1 MAMAMGVLNRRAA
14 RAAVVAAVGISA
26 LGLSA
31 VTASAKISYE
41 FKASPHTVKAGARIH
56 VKGYASNDDDL
67 FQKFCV
73 QQRQATGTWHTVKCA
88 HGAVFDGGAVD
99 TWVRANHRG
108 TLQFRGALYETTW
121 NSNKLHL
128 QMVTPT
134 ETVKVR

>member
-1 MAMAMGVLNRRAA
+1 MGVVNRRTA

-31 VTASAKISYE
+31 VTAFAKISYD
-41 FKASPHTVKAGARIH
+41 FKVSPHVVKAGARVH
-56 VKGYASNDDDL
+56 VKGDASNDDDR

-73 QQRQATGTWHTVKCA
+73 QQRQGTGSWRTVKCA

-99 TWVRANHRG
+99 TWVRAEHRG
-108 TLQFRGALYETTW
+108 TLQFRGALYETGW
-121 NSNKLHL
+121 NANKLHL

-134 ETVKVR
+134 ETVRVR